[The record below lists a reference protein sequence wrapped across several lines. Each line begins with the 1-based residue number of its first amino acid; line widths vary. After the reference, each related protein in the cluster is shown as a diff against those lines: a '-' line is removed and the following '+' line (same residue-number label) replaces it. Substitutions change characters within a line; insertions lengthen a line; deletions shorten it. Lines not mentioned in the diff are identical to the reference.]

1 MKEKADW
8 GGIKRLLT
16 IVGDV
21 ALYNISVLI
30 AFYLR
35 FGREV
40 PARNF
45 YTYEKSAVLI
55 SILFLLVNFLLGA
68 YVYYNRRISDVVF
81 VTVLGQI
88 LTTLGLIMIT
98 FMGRLFAFPRSVLAL
113 SFLISVVVLSVWRV
127 LIFFMYLRLTPDKH
141 VAVVSYRDELP
152 AIIQNFASNKNNKH
166 RVTVVITDHF
176 IENAQKAL
184 PHVDIYY
191 LTKSLG
197 DDDRRAIIDLAIKNG
212 KHLLLPSTFDNL
224 LLLRPNLMNFE
235 DESVMGISEFRLT
248 AEDAFIKRV
257 FDILVSL
264 ILFVIASPFMLV
276 SALLVK
282 LTSKGPVIYK
292 QTRITLN
299 QREFCIYKFRT
310 MRVDA
315 EKQSGPVL
323 ASAHD
328 SRITSV
334 GKWLRKLRLDEL
346 PQIINVLKGDMSI
359 VGPRPERPVF
369 VDEFN
374 QEEPHY
380 YLRHNVRAGITGYA
394 QVYGKYASDYHSKL
408 KFDLLYIKEYSL
420 FLDVKI
426 LLQTI
431 KILFDKVSSQGLD
444 EDEEP
449 SLQKLHEIVE
459 EHDITHLS

>member
-315 EKQSGPVL
+315 EEQSGPVL